1 MEDVGIYMILNSYYY
16 NKDGRNC
23 KENQYVVTGW
33 ALELWKSETEHDR
46 IRNVR
51 NVKVSKGENNNH
63 V

>member
-1 MEDVGIYMILNSYYY
+1 MILNSYYY

-33 ALELWKSETEHDR
+33 ALELWKSETEHNR